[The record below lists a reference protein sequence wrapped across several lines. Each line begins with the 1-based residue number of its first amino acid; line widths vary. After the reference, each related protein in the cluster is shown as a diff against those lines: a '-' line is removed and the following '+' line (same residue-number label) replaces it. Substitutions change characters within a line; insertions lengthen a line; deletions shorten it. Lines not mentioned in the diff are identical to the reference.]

1 LIIINLERRSNM
13 GLQTNKELLN
23 LAKKGGYAVGAFNIN
38 NLEVLQAIV
47 SAGEAE
53 KSPAIIAVSEGAIQ
67 YAGLAYI
74 VSMVRTAAER
84 ASIPLSLHLDHG
96 QDIKTI
102 QSCIENGF
110 TSVMIDGSHLEF
122 QENIAI
128 TKEVVKMAVKKAISV
143 EAELGRLKGIEDK
156 VSVSEREVFL
166 TDPQAAEDFVKKTE
180 VDALAIAIGTSHGA
194 YKFKGEVKLD
204 FERLREIAKKV
215 DIPLVLHGASGVPL
229 SVLEKAERFG
239 AKLPGAK
246 GIPDEAIQK
255 AIPLGISKINID
267 TDLRLSFV
275 GAIREVLA
283 TKPDEFDPR
292 KILGPGRE
300 AIRQTVQS
308 KMRLF
313 GSSGKAI

>member
-1 LIIINLERRSNM
+1 MELR
-13 GLQTNKELLN
+13 TNKELLN

-38 NLEVLQAIV
+38 NMEILQAIV
-47 SAGEAE
+47 FAGESE

-67 YAGLAYI
+67 YAGLPYI
-74 VSMVRTAAER
+74 VSMVRTASEQT
-84 ASIPLSLHLDHG
+84 SIPLSLHLDHG
-96 QDIKTI
+96 KDLEVIR
-102 QSCIENGF
+102 SCIENGF

-122 QENIAI
+122 AENIAI
-128 TKEVVKMAVKKAISV
+128 TQKVVEMAKKRGVSV

-156 VSVSEREVFL
+156 VSVSDQEAFL
-166 TDPQAAEDFVKKTE
+166 THPQAAGEFVKKTG

-194 YKFKGEVKLD
+194 YKFKGQANLD
-204 FERLREIAKKV
+204 FERLKEIIQTV
-215 DIPLVLHGASGVPL
+215 DIPLVLHGASGVPI
-229 SVLEKAERFG
+229 SVLERAERFG

-255 AIPLGISKINID
+255 AVSLGICKINID

-275 GAIREVLA
+275 GAVREALA
-283 TKPDEFDPR
+283 TKPEEFDPR

-300 AIRQTVQS
+300 AIQQTVQS

-313 GSSGKAI
+313 GSSGKTS